1 MQKIILGIDEVG
13 RGPYA
18 GPLVIGACILP
29 VDRAAN
35 PWIEELNDSKKLSE
49 KKREELYKIIKE
61 QATSAT
67 GWVTSAELDE
77 IGMSEAL
84 RLATR
89 RAVEKIRAEKVPFT
103 EIIIDGISNFLVGT
117 TLEKYVTTMKKADF
131 LIKEVSAA
139 SIVAKVERDNYM
151 KELAK
156 KYPGYGFEKHVGYGT
171 AAHQKAMETLG
182 LTPEHRR
189 SFGPVAKLAAQN
201 AAPTQPSSTAH
212 TAAEASVASTVQLP
226 SVASASRASAPR
238 RPSTKQIGDAGEQKI
253 ADFLVSR
260 GHEILG
266 RNVRGRAFEIDI
278 ISKLGDKIYF
288 TEVKTRKSSEHG
300 APAEFVDVKKLE
312 KMKLGASA
320 YMKSKSLNSNFALA
334 VGTVE
339 GDSVNWFELEAV

>member
-1 MQKIILGIDEVG
+1 MLNEYENLYAGEPVMGIDEAG
-13 RGPYA
+13 RGPLA
-18 GPLVIGACILP
+18 GPLTVAGVIFEPGYE
-29 VDRAAN
+29 N
-35 PWIEELNDSKKLSE
+35 PEIYDSKGLSE

-61 QATSAT
+61 RATSAT

-117 TLEKYVTTMKKADF
+117 TLEEYVTTMKKADF

-201 AAPTQPSSTAH
+201 ATEAFTTSSC
-212 TAAEASVASTVQLP
+212 ASVPHRTS
-226 SVASASRASAPR
+226 S

-266 RNVRGRAFEIDI
+266 RNVRGRAFEIEI
-278 ISKLGDKIYF
+278 VSKLGEKIFF
-288 TEVKTRKSSEHG
+288 TEVKTRKNSDHG
-300 APAEFVDVKKLE
+300 APAEFVDAKKLE

-320 YMKSKSLNSNFALA
+320 YMKSKNLNSNFALA

-339 GDSVNWFELEAV
+339 GDSTNWFELD

>member
-61 QATSAT
+61 HATSAT

-117 TLEKYVTTMKKADF
+117 TLEKYATTMKKADF

-151 KELAK
+151 KELAL

-189 SFGPVAKLAAQN
+189 SFGPVAKLAAQT
-201 AAPTQPSSTAH
+201 ATDASSTSSSC
-212 TAAEASVASTVQLP
+212 ASVSHRT
-226 SVASASRASAPR
+226 SSRS
-238 RPSTKQIGDAGEQKI
+238 STKQIGDAGEQKI
-253 ADFLVSR
+253 SDLLVSR

-278 ISKLGDKIYF
+278 VSKLGDKIFF

-300 APAEFVDVKKLE
+300 APAEFVDAKKLE

-320 YMKSKSLNSNFALA
+320 YMKSKNLNSNFALA
-334 VGTVE
+334 VGTVK
-339 GDSVNWFELEAV
+339 GDSTNWFELEAL

>member
-29 VDRAAN
+29 TDRKTN
-35 PWIEELNDSKKLSE
+35 PWISKLNDSKKLSE

-61 QATSAT
+61 HTTSAT
-67 GWVTSAELDE
+67 GWVTSAELDK

-89 RAVEKIRAEKVPFT
+89 RAVEKIREEKVPFT

-117 TLEKYVTTMKKADF
+117 SLEKYVTTMKKADF
-131 LIKEVSAA
+131 LVKEVSAA

-189 SFGPVAKLAAQN
+189 SFSPVAKLAASEFSPQSSSN
-201 AAPTQPSSTAH
+201 LQTSFNPRNPSDSQ
-212 TAAEASVASTVQLP
+212 SS
-226 SVASASRASAPR
+226 SASR

-260 GHEILG
+260 GHEIIA
-266 RNVRGRAFEIDI
+266 RNYKTRTFEIDI
-278 ISKLGDKIYF
+278 VSKLGNKIYF
-288 TEVKTRKSSEHG
+288 TEVKTRKSKSHG
-300 APAEFVDVKKLE
+300 SPADFIDKKKLE
-312 KMKLGASA
+312 KMKFAATSF
-320 YMKSKSLNSNFALA
+320 MKNKKLNSSFVLA
-334 VGTVE
+334 AGLIE
-339 GDSVNWFELEAV
+339 CDFCNRAKDGQIGWFELD

>member
-61 QATSAT
+61 HATSAT

-117 TLEKYVTTMKKADF
+117 TLEEYVTTMKKADF

-201 AAPTQPSSTAH
+201 AT
-212 TAAEASVASTVQLP
+212 EASVASTAQLP
-226 SVASASRASAPR
+226 SVTSASRASVPR

-278 ISKLGDKIYF
+278 VSKLGEKIFF
-288 TEVKTRKSSEHG
+288 TEVKTRKNSDHG
-300 APAEFVDVKKLE
+300 APAEFVDAKKLE

-320 YMKSKSLNSNFALA
+320 YMKSKNLNSNFALA

-339 GDSVNWFELEAV
+339 GDSVNWFELD

>member
-29 VDRAAN
+29 VDRDEN

-61 QATSAT
+61 RATSAT

-77 IGMSEAL
+77 VGMSEAL

-189 SFGPVAKLAAQN
+189 SFGPVAKLAGI
-201 AAPTQPSSTAH
+201 TS
-212 TAAEASVASTVQLP
+212 
-226 SVASASRASAPR
+226 SAPR

-278 ISKLGDKIYF
+278 VSKLGDKIFF
-288 TEVKTRKSSEHG
+288 TEVKTRKDKTHG
-300 APAEFVDVKKLE
+300 APAEFVDKKKLE
-312 KMKLGASA
+312 KIKLGASA
-320 YMKSKSLNSNFALA
+320 YMKSKNLNSAFALA

-339 GDSVNWFELEAV
+339 GDSVNWFELD

>member
-1 MQKIILGIDEVG
+1 MQKTILGIDEVG

-18 GPLVIGACILP
+18 GPLVIGACVLP
-29 VDRAAN
+29 VDRDAN

-61 QATSAT
+61 RATSAT

-117 TLEKYVTTMKKADF
+117 TLERYATTMKKADF

-189 SFGPVAKLAAQN
+189 SFGPVAKLAAQ
-201 AAPTQPSSTAH
+201 TA
-212 TAAEASVASTVQLP
+212 TDTFVP
-226 SVASASRASAPR
+226 RAVSPR
-238 RPSTKQIGDAGEQKI
+238 RHSTKQIGDAGEQKV
-253 ADFLVSR
+253 ADLLVSR

-278 ISKLGDKIYF
+278 VSKLGDKIFF
-288 TEVKTRKSSEHG
+288 TEVKTRKNAIHG
-300 APAEFVDVKKLE
+300 APAEFIDAKKLE

-320 YMKSKSLNSNFALA
+320 YMKSKNLNSAFALA

-339 GDSVNWFELEAV
+339 GDLTNWFELD

>member
-29 VDRAAN
+29 ADRAAN

-61 QATSAT
+61 RATSAT

-89 RAVEKIRAEKVPFT
+89 RAVEKIRAEKIPFT

-189 SFGPVAKLAAQN
+189 SFGPVAKLAAESSAQT
-201 AAPTQPSSTAH
+201 PTLRS
-212 TAAEASVASTVQLP
+212 SVAH
-226 SVASASRASAPR
+226 

-278 ISKLGDKIYF
+278 VSKLGDKIFF
-288 TEVKTRKSSEHG
+288 TEVKTRKDSTHG
-300 APAEFVDVKKLE
+300 APAEFVDAKKLE

-320 YMKSKSLNSNFALA
+320 YMKSKNLDSAFALA

-339 GDSVNWFELEAV
+339 GDSTNWFVLD

>member
-18 GPLVIGACILP
+18 GPLVIGACILS

-61 QATSAT
+61 RATSAT

-189 SFGPVAKLAAQN
+189 SFGPVAKLATQTAT
-201 AAPTQPSSTAH
+201 PTHAQPSSTAH
-212 TAAEASVASTVQLP
+212 TA
-226 SVASASRASAPR
+226 SRASVPR

-253 ADFLVSR
+253 ADLLISR
-260 GHEILG
+260 GHEVLG

-278 ISKLGDKIYF
+278 VSKLGDKIFF
-288 TEVKTRKSSEHG
+288 TEVKTRKNSKCG
-300 APAEFVDVKKLE
+300 APAEFVDAKKLE

-320 YMKSKSLNSNFALA
+320 YMKSKNLNSNFALA

-339 GDSVNWFELEAV
+339 NNRIDWFELEAL

>member
-29 VDRAAN
+29 ADRAAN

-61 QATSAT
+61 RATSAT
-67 GWVTSAELDE
+67 GWVTSVELDE

-117 TLEKYVTTMKKADF
+117 TLEKYATTMKKADF

-189 SFGPVAKLAAQN
+189 SFGPVAKLAAQT
-201 AAPTQPSSTAH
+201 ATPTQPSSTA
-212 TAAEASVASTVQLP
+212 P
-226 SVASASRASAPR
+226 ASRASAPR

-253 ADFLVSR
+253 SDLLVSR

-278 ISKLGDKIYF
+278 VSKLGDKIFF

-300 APAEFVDVKKLE
+300 APAEFVDAKKLE

-320 YMKSKSLNSNFALA
+320 YMKSKNLNSNFALA

-339 GDSVNWFELEAV
+339 GDSTNWFELEAL

>member
-29 VDRAAN
+29 VDRDAN

-61 QATSAT
+61 HATSAT

-117 TLEKYVTTMKKADF
+117 TLEKYATTMKKADF
-131 LIKEVSAA
+131 RIKEVSAA

-171 AAHQKAMETLG
+171 AAHQKAMEALG

-189 SFGPVAKLAAQN
+189 SFGPVAKLAAQ
-201 AAPTQPSSTAH
+201 TA
-212 TAAEASVASTVQLP
+212 TDTSVP
-226 SVASASRASAPR
+226 RAVSPR

-253 ADFLVSR
+253 ADFLVLS
-260 GHEILG
+260 GHEILD

-278 ISKLGDKIYF
+278 VSKLGDKIFF

-300 APAEFVDVKKLE
+300 APAEFVDTKKLE
-312 KMKLGASA
+312 KMKIGASA
-320 YMKSKSLNSNFALA
+320 YMKSKNLNSNFALA

-339 GDSVNWFELEAV
+339 GDSINWFELEVL

>member
-29 VDRAAN
+29 TDRKTN
-35 PWIEELNDSKKLSE
+35 PWISELNDSKKLSE

-61 QATSAT
+61 HATSAT
-67 GWVTSAELDE
+67 GWVTSAELDK

-84 RLATR
+84 RLAAR
-89 RAVEKIRAEKVPFT
+89 RAVEKIREEKVPFT

-117 TLEKYVTTMKKADF
+117 SLEKYVTTMKKAD
-131 LIKEVSAA
+131 LLVKEVSAA

-189 SFGPVAKLAAQN
+189 SFGPVAKLAASEISATSIQTN
-201 AAPTQPSSTAH
+201 ACT
-212 TAAEASVASTVQLP
+212 
-226 SVASASRASAPR
+226 SASYC
-238 RPSTKQIGDAGEQKI
+238 PSTKQIGDAGEQKI
-253 ADFLVSR
+253 ADLLISC
-260 GHEILG
+260 GHEILA
-266 RNVRGRAFEIDI
+266 RNYKTRTFEIDI
-278 ISKLGDKIYF
+278 VSKLGDKIYF
-288 TEVKTRKSSEHG
+288 TEVKTRKSKAHG
-300 APAEFVDVKKLE
+300 SPADFIDKKKLE
-312 KMKLGASA
+312 KMKFAATSF
-320 YMKSKSLNSNFALA
+320 MKNKKLNSSFVLA
-334 VGTVE
+334 AGLIE
-339 GDSVNWFELEAV
+339 CDFCNHAKDGQIDWFELD

>member
-61 QATSAT
+61 HAISAT

-189 SFGPVAKLAAQN
+189 SFGPVAKLAAQ
-201 AAPTQPSSTAH
+201 TSPSRVSTPH
-212 TAAEASVASTVQLP
+212 
-226 SVASASRASAPR
+226 
-238 RPSTKQIGDAGEQKI
+238 PSTKQIGDAGEQKI
-253 ADFLVSR
+253 ADFLILN
-260 GHEILG
+260 GHEILD

-278 ISKLGDKIYF
+278 VSKLGDKIFF
-288 TEVKTRKSSEHG
+288 TEVKTRKNSKCG
-300 APAEFVDVKKLE
+300 APAEFVDAKKLE

-320 YMKSKSLNSNFALA
+320 YMKSKNLNSNFALA

-339 GDSVNWFELEAV
+339 NNRIDWFELYDL